1 MKTSIKM
8 ILEKAA
14 TIFIGLFIGIFGLGS
29 SVVIFMRSIEIIQN
43 MYYTSG
49 ERFAILGFIGL
60 ALIWLTVLA
69 IHSAEHIIKASI
81 K

>member
-1 MKTSIKM
+1 MKISIKAM
-8 ILEKAA
+8 VAKAA

-29 SVVIFMRSIEIIQN
+29 SVVIFVRSIEIIEN

-49 ERFAILGFIGL
+49 EKFAILGLIGL